1 MAEPTAG
8 RALLGADFAAEG
20 LVALAGGAF
29 LSAWDDCNRLPPAN
43 LSSDP
48 KPFYRSTLHQHV
60 QQLMWLANGFE
71 YTGDHMLKEAAA
83 TLAGALRPLLREMT
97 QDSFFWQGKLSDTAG
112 GRFALAQR
120 KAQNGLDFVK
130 KHKPT
135 MTKRLATHA
144 AEVTAP
150 SEAPEAKRP
159 KSPSRPTAFRRLVS
173 LRPYHRRA
181 ARPC

>member
-83 TLAGALRPLLREMT
+83 TLAGAITIIIVIELIVYAVSVR
-97 QDSFFWQGKLSDTAG
+97 
-112 GRFALAQR
+112 
-120 KAQNGLDFVK
+120 V
-130 KHKPT
+130 
-135 MTKRLATHA
+135 
-144 AEVTAP
+144 
-150 SEAPEAKRP
+150 
-159 KSPSRPTAFRRLVS
+159 SPRCSIWI
-173 LRPYHRRA
+173 
-181 ARPC
+181 